1 MTTESGDR
9 TTANV
14 PAAATPSDT
23 PRTTG
28 TILKAVGTRFRSDPV
43 LIVPFA
49 VAGFFVTLADW
60 LRKQDPL
67 PVATPHSFGQTL
79 SVQYS
84 LVPRGTARTVRHVG
98 AFLDLRTPYF
108 VGAVA
113 LELLALL
120 AVGLAG
126 WLTITRALGAEGQ
139 RSSLARYLGLLVAMV
154 LHSRLLRPSTI
165 TIDSLL
171 LGALAFLVAAL
182 VVVRLFLVPG
192 LLVAGY
198 RFPTALRDSVRASQG
213 TRWALFWLIV
223 IFGLASWG
231 LAHVPIAG
239 GFLSTAVVAPIHAVS
254 LAVLIRRHDDESS
267 TVSVSLSGD

>member
-1 MTTESGDR
+1 MTTESGDEM
-9 TTANV
+9 TADA
-14 PAAATPSDT
+14 PAAAIPSDT
-23 PRTTG
+23 PKTSG
-28 TILKAVGTRFRSDPV
+28 SVMKAVGTRLRSDPV

-49 VAGFFVTLADW
+49 VAGFFVALADW

-67 PVATPHSFGQTL
+67 PVAVPDAFGQTL

-84 LVPRGTARTVRHVG
+84 LVPRGTPRTVRQVG
-98 AFLDLRTPYF
+98 ALLDLRLPYF

-113 LELLALL
+113 LELLVLL

-126 WLTITRALGAEGQ
+126 WLTITRVLEAERQ
-139 RSSLARYLGLLVAMV
+139 RGSLARYLGLLAAMV
-154 LHSRLLRPSTI
+154 LLSRIPGSSTI

-171 LGALAFLVAAL
+171 LGALAFLVVAL
-182 VVVRLFLVPG
+182 VVVRLFLLPG

-198 RFPTALRDSVRASQG
+198 RFSTALRESVRASRG
-213 TRWALFWLIV
+213 TRWALFWLII

-239 GFLSTAVVAPIHAVS
+239 GFLSTAVVAPIHAIS
-254 LAVLIRRHDDESS
+254 LAVLIRRTDDE
-267 TVSVSLSGD
+267 